1 MGSWIER
8 ENRAKQALQA
18 YPEERSGD
26 LRDTI
31 VDLLT
36 DLLHLARSLDIEPDY
51 VITTAQMH
59 FDAEIEAASINPMG
73 MED

>member
-1 MGSWIER
+1 MGP

-18 YPEERSGD
+18 YPGERSGD

-31 VDLLT
+31 VDLIT

-51 VITTAQMH
+51 VITTARLRCTSTRKSKRHQ
-59 FDAEIEAASINPMG
+59 
-73 MED
+73 